1 MHYILTEIIANAL
14 QQHCLRKL
22 DIKIKIIIIIIIT
35 SIGLLDQYMYDSFN
49 MSMLKKLDYYL

>member
-22 DIKIKIIIIIIIT
+22 DIKIKIIIII